1 VRVPRNKKKF
11 MTRKKDMQKIW
22 FKQGVATLKMK
33 LREESGRAG
42 FIKKQNQKNELYK
55 PNQ

>member
-1 VRVPRNKKKF
+1 
-11 MTRKKDMQKIW
+11 MQKIW